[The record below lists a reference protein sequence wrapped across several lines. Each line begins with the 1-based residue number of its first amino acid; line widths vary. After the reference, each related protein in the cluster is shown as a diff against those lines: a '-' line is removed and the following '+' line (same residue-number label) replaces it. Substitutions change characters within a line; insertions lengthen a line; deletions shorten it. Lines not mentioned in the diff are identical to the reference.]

1 MKTSR
6 TNWRR
11 VRALRDRDIK
21 IDRAHPELDPKH
33 IVRSVV
39 RQGLKVRS
47 TKEAISLRV
56 DPEVLE
62 WFRSQGA
69 GWQTRMND
77 VLRAYK
83 EEASRMVSKAKA

>member
-1 MKTSR
+1 M
-6 TNWRR
+6 
-11 VRALRDRDIK
+11 RAMRGRDIK
-21 IDRAHPELDPKH
+21 LDETHPELDPKH

-39 RQGLKVRS
+39 RRGLKVRP

-62 WFRSQGA
+62 WFRAQGT

-83 EEASRMVSKAKA
+83 DEASRAALKAKE